1 MYKLNMAEIRI
12 IYQIDNAAFDETPL
26 PETKRILN
34 EITEAMSNGSQGGL
48 IQDINGN
55 GIGAWVIEGGD
66 ETYPCVKCGKDAT
79 EDYLVPEVGM
89 TCDGCMTDAD
99 LEAWHAHNKLH
110 NPESYDEEEPW
121 TGDAYNPSEDEEFG
135 FGRND
140 GPRDDN

>member
-26 PETKRILN
+26 PETKRILD
-34 EITEAMSNGSQGGL
+34 EIKEAMSNGSQGGL
-48 IQDINGN
+48 IQDKNGN
-55 GIGAWVIEGGD
+55 GIGAWVIEGG
-66 ETYPCVKCGKDAT
+66 EERYS
-79 EDYLVPEVGM
+79 E
-89 TCDGCMTDAD
+89 
-99 LEAWHAHNKLH
+99 
-110 NPESYDEEEPW
+110 EEEPW